1 MNPVDVREVLQ
12 WVLIVLAAGFIGQF
26 GKTLAQY
33 VMKRVRE
40 RSAGRSPEADQ
51 GVYRPPAQ
59 KPHPPGPAG
68 GRIDVRGQENGPADI
83 VGGFM
88 NEKTGKKAAK
98 ARKKEVKLLK
108 KMFK

>member
-1 MNPVDVREVLQ
+1 MNHVDVREVIQ

-33 VMKRVRE
+33 VMKRARE
-40 RSAGRSPEADQ
+40 RAGGRSPAADQ
-51 GVYRPPAQ
+51 EV
-59 KPHPPGPAG
+59 PHPSTEKPLPSGTA
-68 GRIDVRGQENGPADI
+68 DVVE
-83 VGGFM
+83 GFM
-88 NEKTGKKAAK
+88 SERAGKKAAK